1 MMEKKKAK
9 DFKDYNNYEEIL
21 NGYEPIFLNQD
32 FISWNKD
39 KYEGCRDS
47 LISYLIGYNFNFSR
61 FLQVEKTFEY
71 RFKKWQNEDEN
82 CEQNV
87 NGYKITIEGNQ
98 MFYDKVIRMWTKQE
112 KEDEMF
118 KYVIQDYKDYLF
130 CYIYPNKIEFLIGSL
145 NK

>member
-1 MMEKKKAK
+1 MEKKKAK
-9 DFKDYNNYEEIL
+9 DFKDYCDYEEIL

-32 FISWNKD
+32 FISLNKG

-47 LISYLIGYNFNFSR
+47 LVSYLIGYNYNFSR
-61 FLQVEKTFEY
+61 FLHEEKTFEY
-71 RFKKWQNEDEN
+71 RFKKWQAADEN
-82 CEQNV
+82 CQSNV

-112 KEDEMF
+112 KDDEMF

-130 CYIYPNKIEFLIGSL
+130 CYIYPNKIEFFIGSL